1 MFNLFKKPVYCD
13 ILSPV
18 DGVSLP
24 LEEVP
29 DPVFA
34 QKMMGEGSAFRFEG
48 EKILSPLTGTVLL
61 VAATRHAVGL
71 KGANGVEVLLHV
83 GMDTVELQGRGL
95 EVYVQPGA
103 KVRAGEPLIRIDRG
117 VMEKNHIDLTTMLV
131 VTNGSGYQLE
141 IAKPGVVKTGDPV
154 IRVTR

>member
-1 MFNLFKKPVYCD
+1 M
-13 ILSPV
+13 
-18 DGVSLP
+18 
-24 LEEVP
+24 
-29 DPVFA
+29 
-34 QKMMGEGSAFRFEG
+34 
-48 EKILSPLTGTVLL
+48 LL

-117 VMEKNHIDLTTMLV
+117 FMEKNHIDLTTMLV
-131 VTNGSGYQLE
+131 VTNGGGYQLE
-141 IAKPGVVKTGDPV
+141 IAKTGVVKTGDPV

>member
-1 MFNLFKKPVYCD
+1 M
-13 ILSPV
+13 
-18 DGVSLP
+18 
-24 LEEVP
+24 
-29 DPVFA
+29 
-34 QKMMGEGSAFRFEG
+34 
-48 EKILSPLTGTVLL
+48 
-61 VAATRHAVGL
+61 
-71 KGANGVEVLLHV
+71 LLHV

-117 VMEKNHIDLTTMLV
+117 FMEKNHIDLTTMLV
-131 VTNGSGYQLE
+131 VTNGGGYQLE